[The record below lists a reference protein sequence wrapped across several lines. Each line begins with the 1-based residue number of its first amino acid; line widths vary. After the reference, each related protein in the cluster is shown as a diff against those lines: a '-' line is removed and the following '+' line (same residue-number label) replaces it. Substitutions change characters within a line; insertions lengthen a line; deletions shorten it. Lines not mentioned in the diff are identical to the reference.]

1 LLTRFQGHPLYA
13 EISAA
18 ERHHEVPYSTILD
31 GQPRNGLIDLLY
43 RPAPEADW
51 TITEFKTDRL
61 PETADMAAHLRR
73 QGYDRQVRDY
83 AQAITQQMGISPR
96 VLLVFLNV
104 GNSVR
109 VVRL

>member
-1 LLTRFQGHPLYA
+1 M
-13 EISAA
+13 SAA
-18 ERHHEVPYSTILD
+18 ERHHEVPYSTILN
-31 GQPRNGLIDLLY
+31 GQSRNGLIDLLY

-51 TITEFKTDRL
+51 TIAEFKTDRL
-61 PETADMAAHLRR
+61 AGTADLAAHVGR
-73 QGYDRQVRDY
+73 QGYDRQVADY

-104 GNSVR
+104 GDSVR